1 MCVNV
6 HSCVQLFVTLWII
19 ASRAPQPMEFSRHKD
34 CTGLSF
40 PGDLPH
46 PETETQSL
54 VSPAWAGRFF
64 PTEPPGKPIC
74 VGIADFLVAQRAVEN
89 LPAHAGDTGSIWARQ
104 NPWRRQ
110 WQSTTVF
117 LLGNSHGQRSLVGY
131 SPWGHKRV
139 RHDLA
144 TKQAMI
150 KYKQKNQ
157 LIHFAEQQRLT

>member
-64 PTEPPGKPIC
+64 PTEPPGKPKC
-74 VGIADFLVAQRAVEN
+74 VGIADFLVA
-89 LPAHAGDTGSIWARQ
+89 
-104 NPWRRQ
+104 
-110 WQSTTVF
+110 
-117 LLGNSHGQRSLVGY
+117 
-131 SPWGHKRV
+131 
-139 RHDLA
+139 
-144 TKQAMI
+144 
-150 KYKQKNQ
+150 
-157 LIHFAEQQRLT
+157 